1 MTIFEYI
8 ADLEPKAGLYPDS
21 IVRMQKFAADEEKRY
36 DAQLAAAQKRIA
48 ELETA
53 IESYRTGVEWG
64 KVYAWLQHGAPTE
77 GEGIAM
83 AKRIIHLH
91 VNADALAGG
100 AS

>member
-1 MTIFEYI
+1 MEVNSTNTQAVLRNMHSE
-8 ADLEPKAGLYPDS
+8 GDS
-21 IVRMQKFAADEEKRY
+21 RAQYMALMAE
-36 DAQLAAAQKRIA
+36 QLAAANQRIA
-48 ELETA
+48 ELEAA
-53 IESYRTGVEWG
+53 IESYRTSINWG
-64 KVYAWLQHGAPTE
+64 AAYSWLQHGAPTE

>member
-1 MTIFEYI
+1 MTHNEMQMQRI
-8 ADLEPKAGLYPDS
+8 AELKTE
-21 IVRMQKFAADEEKRY
+21 AATLLSERDAAE
-36 DAQLAAAQKRIA
+36 AQLAARDKRIA
-48 ELETA
+48 ELEAA
-53 IESYRTGVEWG
+53 IESYRTGVDWG

-100 AS
+100 ES